1 VSHPDPAAAPD
12 TRPLEPG
19 EVWENPVTRE
29 RAVLVEAPWWNDA
42 GRAVADLTALP
53 GARVVGEHLHPGLHE
68 SFTVREGELTVLRDG
83 QRSVV
88 PAGDRADIEPGVWH
102 DWWNAGR
109 QDAIVRVEITPGERF
124 AHMIETLFGL
134 AREGHVNKRGMPHPL
149 QLALIAT
156 EFADVIVFRKPPAA
170 VQRVL
175 FAALT
180 PIARR
185 RGYRAT
191 YPTLSRTTLAAHQP
205 RRADTPG

>member
-1 VSHPDPAAAPD
+1 MSHPDPPAAPD

-19 EVWENPVTRE
+19 EVWDNPVTLE

-53 GARVVGEHLHPGLHE
+53 GARVVGEHLHPALHE
-68 SFTVREGELTVLRDG
+68 SFTVRGGELAVLRDG
-83 QRSVV
+83 QQSAVR
-88 PAGDRADIEPGVWH
+88 AGERADIEPGVWH
-102 DWWNAGR
+102 DWWNAGQ
-109 QDAIVRVEITPGERF
+109 QDAIVRVEVTPGERF
-124 AHMIETLFGL
+124 AHMIETLLGL

-156 EFADVIVFRKPPAA
+156 DFADVIVFRKPPAA

-175 FAALT
+175 FGALA

-191 YPTLSRTTLAAHQP
+191 YPTLSRTTLAARQP
-205 RRADTPG
+205 RRADTPI